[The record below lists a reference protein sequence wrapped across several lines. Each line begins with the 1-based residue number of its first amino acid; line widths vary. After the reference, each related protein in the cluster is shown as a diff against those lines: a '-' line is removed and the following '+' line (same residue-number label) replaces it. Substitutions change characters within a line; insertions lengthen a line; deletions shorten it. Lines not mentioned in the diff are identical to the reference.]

1 MDLERFRDGDGGYFA
16 ELMAWGRPLVG
27 GVVRA
32 YARDEDHADDLSQQV
47 WLAVFRD
54 RSTYMGRG
62 PFEVWLSRLAKRVCL
77 MDRRRNDAQ
86 ARGYQRYREALE
98 ADGSQK
104 HEANPLAEV
113 ERDEALA
120 RIRPVLPDLSRREQE
135 TMELL
140 ILEKRST
147 GEAAEI
153 MGCTPSTVRSHLR
166 HALVRLRTLMEGEE
180 P

>member
-1 MDLERFRDGDGGYFA
+1 MDLERFRDGDGGYYA
-16 ELMAWGRPLVG
+16 ELMARCQPLVDG
-27 GVVRA
+27 LVRD

-54 RSTYMGRG
+54 RCTYMGRG

>member
-1 MDLERFRDGDGGYFA
+1 MELERFRDGDGGYFS

-32 YARDEDHADDLSQQV
+32 YAQDEDHADDLSQQV

-77 MDRRRNDAQ
+77 MDRRWNEAQ
-86 ARGYQRYREALE
+86 AKGLQSYRDALK
-98 ADGSQK
+98 AHGSLK
-104 HEANPLAEV
+104 YEANPLAEV

-135 TMELL
+135 AMELL

-147 GEAAEI
+147 GEAAQI

-166 HALVRLRTLMEGEE
+166 HALVRLRTLMEQEE

>member
-1 MDLERFRDGDGGYFA
+1 MELERFRDGDGGYFA

-47 WLAVFRD
+47 WLAVYKYRESY
-54 RSTYMGRG
+54 RGSG
-62 PFEVWLSRLAKRVCL
+62 PFPSWLHRLATRVCIR
-77 MDRRRNDAQ
+77 DHRNTR
-86 ARGYQRYREALE
+86 AREQTVQRYREALE
-98 ADGSQK
+98 AHGSQK

-135 TMELL
+135 AMELL

-147 GEAAEI
+147 GEAAQI

-166 HALVRLRTLMEGEE
+166 HALGRLRTLMEQEE

>member
-16 ELMAWGRPLVG
+16 ELMARCQPMVD

-47 WLAVFRD
+47 WLTV
-54 RSTYMGRG
+54 YMRRESCMEGG
-62 PFEVWLSRLAKRVCL
+62 SFPSWLHRLATRVCIR
-77 MDRRRNDAQ
+77 DHRNTR
-86 ARGYQRYREALE
+86 AREQILQRYREALK
-98 ADGSQK
+98 AHGSLK
-104 HEANPLAEV
+104 DEANPLAEV

-120 RIRPVLPDLSRREQE
+120 RIGRVLPDLSPRERE

-140 ILEKRST
+140 LLEKRSP
-147 GEAAEI
+147 GEAAQI

-166 HALVRLRTLMEGEE
+166 HALVRLRTLMEQEE

>member
-1 MDLERFRDGDGGYFA
+1 MELERFRDGDGGYFA
-16 ELMAWGRPLVG
+16 ELMARCRPLVD

-47 WLAVFRD
+47 WLTVYMRRESYLGEGAFQSWLRRLATRVCIRD
-54 RSTYMGRG
+54 R
-62 PFEVWLSRLAKRVCL
+62 
-77 MDRRRNDAQ
+77 RNVGAREQTLQSYRDALK
-86 ARGYQRYREALE
+86 AH
-98 ADGSQK
+98 GSLK
-104 HEANPLAEV
+104 YEPNPLAGM
-113 ERDEALA
+113 ERDENLALIF
-120 RIRPVLPDLSRREQE
+120 RVLPDLSRREQE

-140 ILEKRST
+140 ILQKTSP

-166 HALVRLRTLMEGEE
+166 HALTRLRTLLEGEE